1 MTIQHLVLSG
11 GGEIGVAFYG
21 ALRDSHKDGFWR
33 IEDIRTIFST
43 SAGSLFGTV
52 VSLTPWVHWDLLDD
66 MLARRPWDQVFD
78 INVDTMLNS
87 IGNAGILGIRTVVDF
102 LSPIMRAADVDPLTC
117 TLAEFHEKTG
127 IEAHYMT
134 TNLNAFAL
142 VDISYKT
149 HPHWRVVDA
158 VYASAALPGLFQPLV
173 VEGITYVDGAFFS
186 NFPLSPCVHR
196 ILQDN
201 NNYNPSSSN
210 DDSSFSI
217 EKDILPTIFCMRRVS
232 EQPFTT
238 TILSKTTKEEEE
250 EEEETHGG
258 VFPRRGFTQ
267 GQNTYGKNFMQYIME
282 IVMKL
287 LYNVSTDRQ
296 LEWTPPYLLNFV
308 LNYDNPIEDLYRT
321 TSDNGFLMKMAD
333 LGATTWREFYNDVL
347 SSSSSSSLTAK

>member
-52 VSLTPWVHWDLLDD
+52 VCLTPWVHWDLLDD

-127 IEAHYMT
+127 IEAHYMA

-201 NNYNPSSSN
+201 NNNNNYNPSSSN

-217 EKDILPTIFCMRRVS
+217 EKDILPTIFCMRRIC
-232 EQPFTT
+232 ETPIEET
-238 TILSKTTKEEEE
+238 KEKEEETKEERPQNTEMY
-250 EEEETHGG
+250 
-258 VFPRRGFTQ
+258 FTQ

-282 IVMKL
+282 IVVKL

-321 TSDNGFLMKMAD
+321 TSDNGFIMKLAD

-347 SSSSSSSLTAK
+347 SSSSSSSSLTAK